1 MTAGGDIVP
10 KHILGK
16 LSGSGNILNV
26 IWRVKMTRAL
36 LDPGAVH
43 S

>member
-1 MTAGGDIVP
+1 MTAGGDIIP
-10 KHILGK
+10 KNVLKK

-36 LDPGAVH
+36 LGPGAVH